1 MSDPTMVAAAANQ
14 QIAVA
19 EDLLARG
26 RRRAARV
33 SDVPKDYIGVTEYAT
48 RHSVNRKTVFKW
60 MGHGLVDYYQVL
72 APGSV
77 KPLIRVRNVPPRASA
92 EQIDN
97 GDSPRRSSMDATA

>member
-1 MSDPTMVAAAANQ
+1 MIDPASVKAAADQ

-19 EDLLARG
+19 EQLLARG
-26 RRRAARV
+26 RRQALRLD
-33 SDVPKDYIGVTEYAT
+33 DVPKDYIRVTEYAT

-72 APGSV
+72 APGCV

-92 EQIDN
+92 KQIDG
-97 GDSPRRSSMDATA
+97 GD